1 MNQQVQF
8 RGFDSSTYNPFRNP
22 TIPADN
28 ILHFDINHTHNNNTR
43 ARQNV
48 ITLKMSVL
56 SKMYRVG
63 GAEPLEREGEGVREH
78 GEQRSP
84 ASSDN
89 KKMQRSMNICVG
101 LKNLVALVVAACL
114 LVHYG
119 ARLSSWGRPQSL
131 EEEAMRETIG
141 ERRGARDD
149 LGAREEW
156 AAKTGVGRRE
166 DLKSTRDAGMVRE
179 LRVLRRR
186 LAAETKT
193 LDATRRKLRAVEARA
208 AKELKGFQAR
218 EQAREN
224 DTNTCLAKNKK
235 FAQISLFVSVTC
247 FLVVVVIVGVACA
260 TGQGMGKGMG
270 KRVRPRGTSAT
281 VPARQTRQTRQ
292 TAMAPAGRALNYKTG
307 GDDDNERDAGGD
319 GAEPPLLALPIPSDG
334 PIDGDRCDR
343 LPPGGPDSALTGQY
357 RPPSGI
363 PSGVAEAVF
372 FDSSYS
378 SKY

>member
-1 MNQQVQF
+1 M
-8 RGFDSSTYNPFRNP
+8 RL
-22 TIPADN
+22 DN
-28 ILHFDINHTHNNNTR
+28 NHTHTTTHNS
-43 ARQNV
+43 
-48 ITLKMSVL
+48 TLKMSVL

-63 GAEPLEREGEGVREH
+63 GAEPREREGEGVREH
-78 GEQRSP
+78 GEQRSS

-235 FAQISLFVSVTC
+235 FAQISLYVSVTC

-260 TGQGMGKGMG
+260 TGQGMGK
-270 KRVRPRGTSAT
+270 RARLPRGTSAT
-281 VPARQTRQTRQ
+281 VPARQTRQTRQTWQTRQ

-334 PIDGDRCDR
+334 DRCDR